1 MAPRFLKAFA
11 SLMLVSAT
19 ENPLLT
25 AIEQIAC
32 GDIVTTPNL
41 HRDRPSINFAVDCSY
56 YRKIIKYYG

>member
-1 MAPRFLKAFA
+1 
-11 SLMLVSAT
+11 MLVSAT

-56 YRKIIKYYG
+56 YRKIKKYYG